1 MKMIMRNMDK
11 NKISKNKMVSKE
23 SMKDL
28 MSVDI
33 QMINQS
39 NQEKTK
45 DLRKL
50 I

>member
-1 MKMIMRNMDK
+1 MRNMDK